1 MFLFRAIFW
10 VTVMAF
16 VVPQEPAQR
25 TLIPHSPSGVACA
38 AENLECEGPIN
49 LLERLRAEA
58 MLRLATL
65 KHRREVARLEAGR
78 NDANGGA

>member
-10 VTVMAF
+10 IAVMAF

-25 TLIPHSPSGVACA
+25 TLIPHSPSGAACA
-38 AENLECEGPIN
+38 TEDLECEGPVN

-65 KHRREVARLEAGR
+65 KHRREVARLEGER
-78 NDANGGA
+78 NDNGGA